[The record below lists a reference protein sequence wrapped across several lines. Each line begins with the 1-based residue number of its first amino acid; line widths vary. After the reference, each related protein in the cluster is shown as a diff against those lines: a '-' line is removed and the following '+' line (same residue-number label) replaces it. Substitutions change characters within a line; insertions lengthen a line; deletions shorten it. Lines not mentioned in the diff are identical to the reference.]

1 MKTKW
6 KDIPLLDKVVTVISL
21 VASSSVLAL
30 GILQIFNVWDKA
42 INVAVPLMG
51 ITMLCQAYTFWNKS
65 RKLAYFSICAAVFI
79 FLCAIGVF
87 FLN

>member
-65 RKLAYFSICAAVFI
+65 RKLAYFSIGAAVFI

>member
-6 KDIPLLDKVVTVISL
+6 KDIPLLDRVVTVISL

-30 GILQIFNVWDKA
+30 GILQIFNIWDKA

-65 RKLAYFSICAAVFI
+65 RKLAYFSIGAAVFI

>member
-1 MKTKW
+1 MKRKW
-6 KDIPLLDKVVTVISL
+6 KDIPILDKIVAIISL
-21 VASSSVLAL
+21 VSSSSVLVL

-51 ITMLCQAYTFWNKS
+51 VTMLCQAYMCWNKS
-65 RKLAYFSICAAVFI
+65 RKLAYFSIGAAAFI

>member
-6 KDIPLLDKVVTVISL
+6 KDIPLLDKIVTVISL
-21 VASSSVLAL
+21 VVSSSVLAL

-42 INVAVPLMG
+42 INVAVPMMG

-65 RKLAYFSICAAVFI
+65 RKLAYFSIGAAVFI

>member
-21 VASSSVLAL
+21 VVSSSVLAL
-30 GILQIFNVWDKA
+30 GILQIFNILDKA

-51 ITMLCQAYTFWNKS
+51 ITMLCQAYTFWNRS
-65 RKLAYFSICAAVFI
+65 RKLAYFSIGAAVFI